1 MFHVARF
8 HGPDS
13 AQSESSRTF
22 WVAIFCGEMVAVKL
36 FRERLSEKVLATIP
50 EGIVD
55 GFELKVLQRDAR
67 MFASANGKQ
76 QM

>member
-1 MFHVARF
+1 MFHVAKF
-8 HGPDS
+8 HGPYS
-13 AQSESSRTF
+13 AQSESFRTF
-22 WVAIFCGEMVAVKL
+22 GVAAFCGKMVAVKL

-55 GFELKVLQRDAR
+55 GFELTVLQRSER

-76 QM
+76 QK

>member
-1 MFHVARF
+1 
-8 HGPDS
+8 
-13 AQSESSRTF
+13 
-22 WVAIFCGEMVAVKL
+22 MVAVKL
-36 FRERLSEKVLATIP
+36 FRERLSEKVLATIL

>member
-1 MFHVARF
+1 MFHVAKF
-8 HGPDS
+8 HGSDS

-22 WVAIFCGEMVAVKL
+22 WVAAFCGKMVAVKL

-55 GFELKVLQRDAR
+55 GFELTVLQRSAGI
-67 MFASANGKQ
+67 FASANGKQ
-76 QM
+76 QK